1 LKPIKDQK
9 PARLFPEIPCRRYF
23 TIGEASDLC
32 DIKPHILRYW
42 EQEFPQLSN
51 IQRRGNRR
59 YYQQHDIEI
68 IRTIYQLLYEQGY
81 TISGARQW
89 LKAQKKAAA
98 KPAAATDSRAT
109 ERSALIRELESILA
123 ILDDN

>member
-1 LKPIKDQK
+1 MRPIKDQK
-9 PARLFPEIPCRRYF
+9 SARLFPEIPCRRYF

-59 YYQQHDIEI
+59 YYQQHDIET

-89 LKAQKKAAA
+89 LRGHKKAAQKSEKTA
-98 KPAAATDSRAT
+98 GEDAFSNS
-109 ERSALIRELESILA
+109 ELIDELESILS
-123 ILDDN
+123 ILDDK